1 MAIKLILVR
10 DYKADE
16 TLGKMF
22 VFDGLNKLYECYCL
36 ELPWLNNEHN
46 VSCIPEGSYTVIKYS
61 DTKHKDVFWVQD
73 VPDRDGILIHKGNW
87 VTGKQIDSLGCL
99 LVGTEFMD
107 IDQNGTIDI
116 IHPDIALGN
125 LNLYLP
131 DKFKLYIV

>member
-1 MAIKLILVR
+1 MTKLVLIR
-10 DYKADE
+10 KHQEYE

-22 VFDGLNKLYECYCL
+22 VFDGLDITYQCLCL

-46 VSCIPEGSYTVIKYS
+46 ISCIPEGTYDVIKYS
-61 DTKHKDVFWVQD
+61 DTKHKNCFWIQD

-87 VTGKQIDSLGCL
+87 VTGNQIDSKGCL
-99 LVGTEFMD
+99 LVGTDWLD
-107 IDQNGTIDI
+107 IDQNGTIDV